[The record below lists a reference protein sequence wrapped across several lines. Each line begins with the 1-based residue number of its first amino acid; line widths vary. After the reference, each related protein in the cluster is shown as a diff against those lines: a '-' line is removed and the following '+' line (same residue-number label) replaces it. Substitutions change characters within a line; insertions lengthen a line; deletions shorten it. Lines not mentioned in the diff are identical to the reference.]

1 MNQDIKAIIG
11 TKIKDGREV
20 PNCVPIKAEKENL
33 NLSKF
38 IKEFGEDIPQ
48 DCELIHEEKVG
59 DEHIEFDFEYM
70 LNDLVDEKIQLASTG
85 RALPGRKSEQDGIS
99 KKTYDY
105 YRVRYV
111 YAEDEFLTRKSGKQ
125 RPFCRQMM
133 GANKLYRKEDI
144 VRLDKIAVNPG
155 WGKGGAD
162 TYSIWL
168 ADQVKCCDAKK
179 HKFYKGGGNCHHFWL
194 RQIYKTTLGV
204 SKTTKIEDADI
215 IGYTKARSE
224 GFTAKKNNVKVAK
237 PPKRMKNKGFI
248 KKR

>member
-1 MNQDIKAIIG
+1 MP
-11 TKIKDGREV
+11 V
-20 PNCVPIKAEKENL
+20 
-33 NLSKF
+33 
-38 IKEFGEDIPQ
+38 
-48 DCELIHEEKVG
+48 
-59 DEHIEFDFEYM
+59 
-70 LNDLVDEKIQLASTG
+70 
-85 RALPGRKSEQDGIS
+85 
-99 KKTYDY
+99 
-105 YRVRYV
+105 
-111 YAEDEFLTRKSGKQ
+111 
-125 RPFCRQMM
+125 
-133 GANKLYRKEDI
+133 NK
-144 VRLDKIAVNPG
+144 G

-168 ADQVKCCDAKK
+168 
-179 HKFYKGGGNCHHFWL
+179 YKGGGDCHHFWL